1 MCTGNICRS
10 PMAEAFFRQRCEQ
23 RGTPW
28 TAQSVGRT
36 FDGAEPPEEIVDA
49 MARRGLDVAQHRSRR
64 MAYGHVSGADLV
76 IGMDRSHVREAT
88 MVLPMAFTRTFTLK
102 EIVRR
107 GEAIGRCTEPIDH
120 WLAWLGI
127 GRSPGDLVGSDAVDD
142 VADPYRRSWRTYL
155 ACAAE
160 IEDLT
165 GRLADL
171 LAGAR
176 PAAVLP
182 PPPDTPSE
190 KI

>member
-1 MCTGNICRS
+1 
-10 PMAEAFFRQRCEQ
+10 MAEAFFRQRCEQ
-23 RGTPW
+23 RGMPW
-28 TAQSVGRT
+28 AAQSVGRT
-36 FDGAEPPEEIVDA
+36 FDGAQPPEEIVDA
-49 MARRGLDVAQHRSRR
+49 MARRGLDLSVHRSRR

-76 IGMDRSHVREAT
+76 IGMDRSHVRDVT

-107 GEAIGRCTEPIDH
+107 GEAIGPCAEPIDH

-127 GRSPGDLVGSDAVDD
+127 GRSPGDLVGSDAGDD

-155 ACAAE
+155 GCATE

-165 GRLADL
+165 ERLVDL
-171 LAGAR
+171 LADAR
-176 PAAVLP
+176 PASVL